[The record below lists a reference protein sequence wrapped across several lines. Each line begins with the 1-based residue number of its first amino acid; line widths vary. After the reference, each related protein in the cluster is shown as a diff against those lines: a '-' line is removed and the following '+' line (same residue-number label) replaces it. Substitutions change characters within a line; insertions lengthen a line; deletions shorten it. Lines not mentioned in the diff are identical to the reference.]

1 MHCSPA
7 CRKRTR
13 IGEGFHHRIEPPAA
27 YVLLNLRLPAQY
39 IGADLS
45 TGHTLI
51 TLHEVA
57 VLGVRRLVLVAADP
71 HRAAPLV
78 KDCLQEVGN
87 RGLTAARRPRSCCPP
102 APGTRRARTGAGSRR
117 RRPGPRGPDPEQV
130 LDWRTRAARDHQVV
144 FDHID
149 RYGETSAQR
158 LFTRDFVADVQ
169 RLGHL
174 NLGYTTWERS

>member
-1 MHCSPA
+1 M
-7 CRKRTR
+7 
-13 IGEGFHHRIEPPAA
+13 
-27 YVLLNLRLPAQY
+27 LPAPRPVPVAPAPAPE
-39 IGADLS
+39 AD
-45 TGHTLI
+45 
-51 TLHEVA
+51 V
-57 VLGVRRLVLVAADP
+57 VDLVLED
-71 HRAAPLV
+71 
-78 KDCLQEVGN
+78 
-87 RGLTAARRPRSCCPP
+87 LT
-102 APGTRRARTGAGSRR
+102 
-117 RRPGPRGPDPEQV
+117 PEQV